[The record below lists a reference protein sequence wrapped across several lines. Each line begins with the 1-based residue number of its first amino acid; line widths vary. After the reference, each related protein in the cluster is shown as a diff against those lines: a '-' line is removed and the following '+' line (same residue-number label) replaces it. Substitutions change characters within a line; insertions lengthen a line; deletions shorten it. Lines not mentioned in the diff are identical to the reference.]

1 MLEELKEKARNSILL
16 VEGQKDRIALSALD
30 VKGEVWQVKGGDS
43 IFQIAENLAKE
54 RKRAVILTDW
64 DRKGGQLCRLLK
76 NALKANGVEYDD
88 TLRMKL
94 VKIAKSEVK
103 DVQGLP
109 SLYSRLVAE
118 TQRKIDQQSWSR
130 KRY

>member
-1 MLEELKEKARNSILL
+1 VLEELKEKARNSILL

>member
-43 IFQIAENLAKE
+43 IFQIAENLVKE

-88 TLRMKL
+88 TLRMKF

-118 TQRKIDQQSWSR
+118 TQRKIDLQSRSR